1 LFHHHTYSK
10 VASSTCSIVRHGPRQ
25 SDELG
30 LVEPIDGLGERVIEG
45 VPDGSRGWLRAE
57 LADAVGVDD
66 REVVRPV
73 VGVVDQAREVD
84 RALALGFPGGH
95 VEGL

>member
-1 LFHHHTYSK
+1 MQALVVPPPH
-10 VASSTCSIVRHGPRQ
+10 VLQGRELDRAPRSAP
-25 SDELG
+25 SDEFG

-73 VGVVDQAREVD
+73 VGVVDQ
-84 RALALGFPGGH
+84 GP
-95 VEGL
+95 